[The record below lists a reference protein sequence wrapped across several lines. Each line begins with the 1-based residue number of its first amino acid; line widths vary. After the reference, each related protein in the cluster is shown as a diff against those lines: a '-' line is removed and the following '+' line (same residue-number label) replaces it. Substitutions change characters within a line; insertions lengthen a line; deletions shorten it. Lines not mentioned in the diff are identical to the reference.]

1 VNRPTLVSAA
11 LLIALVPP
19 PLFAQTS
26 GRTDYPQQAT
36 SLVHDLATGRFAAV
50 EERFDSKMAKE
61 LPQEKL
67 SSMWNE
73 FATQAGPFQQVVAND
88 LTVEP
93 GGYQVVTLLCT
104 FERNKQASTLVT
116 FDKSGHIA
124 GLYFGPQATEEPSQ
138 WTPPTYADS
147 KRFHEIPLDVSHGL
161 WHLPGTLTLPDGDG
175 PFPAAVLV
183 PGSPPVDQDETVG
196 PNKVFKDLAWG
207 LASRGV
213 AVLRYTKRTHQFGA
227 GLGAGQ
233 ISSFSLREELL
244 DDAHAALNALA
255 PRSDIDHRHT
265 YLLGHSLGG
274 IAVSKL
280 AAANPQI
287 AGIVVMGTP
296 AGELLTALIAR
307 TESASQGGQP
317 DQETST
323 MIGTLTK
330 LRDGRFATGDTVD
343 LLGQTT
349 VVSYWDSLRNFQPG
363 TTVAGLRI
371 PALIIVGGHD
381 AEVTHD
387 DFDQWK
393 RALAKRDDDTVNLY
407 PDVFHLF
414 MPSTSTKEGQ
424 DSPDDWTRPAHVTS
438 QVVQDAAS
446 WILSHSKN

>member
-1 VNRPTLVSAA
+1 MNRTPVASLAI
-11 LLIALVPP
+11 LIALVPSVD
-19 PLFAQTS
+19 AQTS
-26 GRTDYPQQAT
+26 ARTDCPRHAT
-36 SLVHDLATGRFAAV
+36 SLVQELGAGRFAAA

-73 FATQAGPFQQVVAND
+73 FVAQVGPFQHVVANH

-93 GGYQVVTLLCT
+93 GGYQVVTLLCA
-104 FERNKQASTLVT
+104 FQRNKQAAALLT
-116 FDKSGHIA
+116 FDKSDHIA
-124 GLYFGPQATEEPSQ
+124 GLYFGPRATEEPPQ
-138 WTPPTYADS
+138 WTPPTYADP
-147 KRFHEIPLDVSHGL
+147 KRFHEIPLSVSDGL

-175 PFPAAVLV
+175 PFPAVVLV

-244 DDAHAALNALA
+244 DDAHAALDTLVS
-255 PRSDIDHRHT
+255 RSDIDHRHT
-265 YLLGHSLGG
+265 YLLGHSMGG
-274 IAVSKL
+274 IAVIKL

-296 AGELLTALIAR
+296 AGELLTALIRR
-307 TESASQGGQP
+307 TEAASQGP
-317 DQETST
+317 ANQETSS
-323 MIGTLTK
+323 MIEPLKK
-330 LRDGRFATGDTVD
+330 LRDGDFAPGETVD
-343 LLGQTT
+343 LFGQTT
-349 VVSYWDSLRNFQPG
+349 LVSYWNSLRNFQPG
-363 TTVAGLRI
+363 MSVAGLTA
-371 PALIIVGGHD
+371 PSLVLVGGHD
-381 AEVTHD
+381 SEVTRD

-393 RALAKRDDDTVNLY
+393 RTLAKRDDDTVKLY
-407 PDVFHLF
+407 PGVFHLF

-438 QVVQDAAS
+438 QVVQDTAS
-446 WILSHSKN
+446 WILSHSKD